1 MIKNIKLILYITA
14 LLSTKIFG
22 ITVYDPANHQ
32 VNMLTKIEA
41 VKQTL
46 EQVQHNKNIL
56 EQIKNDTINMTSLG
70 RELTTGQLDMLQ
82 KNIQSIINIRNK
94 SLSEIKNYK
103 NFQENFKSLYKDF
116 EDFDNYTFDQ
126 QLEYSNRLLGEAKN
140 SITDTYRVLEIG
152 DVSKISN
159 DSQRIKTIMSAA
171 NSAEGQKAV
180 LQATSQF
187 AGMQIEI
194 LGEQRTLMAEGL
206 KAQNAVMLKQI
217 QEEAIENSNIQS
229 MRGISPE
236 LKGNQRPVN
245 SLKLKENSG
254 W

>member
-1 MIKNIKLILYITA
+1 MIKNTKLILYITA

-82 KNIQSIINIRNK
+82 KNIQSIINIRNQ
-94 SLSEIKNYK
+94 SLSEINNYK
-103 NFQENFKSLYKDF
+103 NFQQNFKNLYKDF
-116 EDFDNYTFDQ
+116 KDFDNYTFDQ

-159 DSQRIKTIMSAA
+159 DS
-171 NSAEGQKAV
+171 
-180 LQATSQF
+180 
-187 AGMQIEI
+187 
-194 LGEQRTLMAEGL
+194 
-206 KAQNAVMLKQI
+206 
-217 QEEAIENSNIQS
+217 
-229 MRGISPE
+229 
-236 LKGNQRPVN
+236 
-245 SLKLKENSG
+245 
-254 W
+254 

>member
-1 MIKNIKLILYITA
+1 MIKNIKLILYIMA

-22 ITVYDPANHQ
+22 LTVYDPANHQ

-46 EQVQHNKNIL
+46 EQVQHNKNLL
-56 EQIKNDTINMTSLG
+56 EQIKNDTINMASLG

-82 KNIQSIINIRNK
+82 KNIQSIINIRNQ
-94 SLSEIKNYK
+94 SLSEINNYK
-103 NFQENFKSLYKDF
+103 NFQQNFKSLYKDF
-116 EDFDNYTFDQ
+116 KDFDNYTFDQ

-140 SITDTYRVLEIG
+140 SITDAYRVLEIG

-159 DSQRIKTIMSAA
+159 DSQRIRTIMSAA

-236 LKGNQRPVN
+236 LKGNQRPAN
-245 SLKLKENSG
+245 ILNRK

>member
-1 MIKNIKLILYITA
+1 MKKYILFLMLGCFIKG
-14 LLSTKIFG
+14 FG
-22 ITVYDPANHQ
+22 LTVYDPTNHQ

-46 EQVQHNKNIL
+46 EQVQHNKNLL
-56 EQIKNDTINMTSLG
+56 EQIKNDTINMASLG

-82 KNIQSIINIRNK
+82 KNIQSIINIRNQ
-94 SLSEIKNYK
+94 SLSEINNYK
-103 NFQENFKSLYKDF
+103 NFQQNFKNLYKDF
-116 EDFDNYTFDQ
+116 KDFDNYTFDQ

-140 SITDTYRVLEIG
+140 SITDAYRILEIG
-152 DVSKISN
+152 DISKISN
-159 DSQRIKTIMSAA
+159 DSQRIRTIMSAA

-180 LQATSQF
+180 LQATSQS

-217 QEEAIENSNIQS
+217 QEEAIENSNI
-229 MRGISPE
+229 E
-236 LKGNQRPVN
+236 
-245 SLKLKENSG
+245 KLKIKDPKYRSNGNKVNLLNGE

>member
-1 MIKNIKLILYITA
+1 MKKYILFLMLGCFIKG
-14 LLSTKIFG
+14 FG
-22 ITVYDPANHQ
+22 LTVYDPTNHQ

-46 EQVQHNKNIL
+46 EQVQHNKNLL
-56 EQIKNDTINMTSLG
+56 EQIKNDTINMASLG

-82 KNIQSIINIRNK
+82 KNIQSIINIRNQ
-94 SLSEIKNYK
+94 SLSEINNYK
-103 NFQENFKSLYKDF
+103 NFQQNFKNLYKDF
-116 EDFDNYTFDQ
+116 KDFDNYTFDQ

-140 SITDTYRVLEIG
+140 SITDAYRILEIG
-152 DVSKISN
+152 DISKISN
-159 DSQRIKTIMSAA
+159 DSQRIRTIMSAA

-217 QEEAIENSNIQS
+217 QEEAIDNSNI
-229 MRGISPE
+229 E
-236 LKGNQRPVN
+236 
-245 SLKLKENSG
+245 KLKKIDLEYTNQNKKANLLNG
-254 W
+254 EW

>member
-1 MIKNIKLILYITA
+1 MIKNIKLMLYIMA
-14 LLSTKIFG
+14 LLSTKIFVL
-22 ITVYDPANHQ
+22 TVYDHANHQ
-32 VNMLTKIEA
+32 FNMLTKVEA

-46 EQVQHNKNIL
+46 EQVQHNKNLL
-56 EQIKNDTINMTSLG
+56 EQIKNDTINMASLG

-82 KNIQSIINIRNK
+82 KNIQSIINIRNQ
-94 SLSEIKNYK
+94 SLSEINNYK
-103 NFQENFKSLYKDF
+103 NFQQNFKSLYKDF
-116 EDFDNYTFDQ
+116 KDFDNYTFDQ
-126 QLEYSNRLLGEAKN
+126 QLENSNRLLGEAKN
-140 SITDTYRVLEIG
+140 SITDAYRVLEIG

-159 DSQRIKTIMSAA
+159 DSQRIRTIMSAA

>member
-1 MIKNIKLILYITA
+1 MKKYILFLMLGCFIKG
-14 LLSTKIFG
+14 FG
-22 ITVYDPANHQ
+22 LAVYDAANHQ
-32 VNMLTKIEA
+32 ENILTKLESI
-41 VKQTL
+41 KQTT
-46 EQVQHNKNIL
+46 EQIQQTKNQL
-56 EQIKNDTINMTSLG
+56 EQIKNDTINMASLG

-82 KNIQSIINIRNK
+82 KNIQSIINIRNQ
-94 SLSEIKNYK
+94 SLSEINNYK
-103 NFQENFKSLYKDF
+103 NFQQNFKSLYKDF
-116 EDFDNYTFDQ
+116 KDFDNYTFDQ

-140 SITDTYRVLEIG
+140 SITDAYRVLEIG

-159 DSQRIKTIMSAA
+159 DSQRIRTIMSAA

-236 LKGNQRPVN
+236 LKGNQRPAN
-245 SLKLKENSG
+245 ILNRK

>member
-1 MIKNIKLILYITA
+1 MKKYILLLMMLGCFIK
-14 LLSTKIFG
+14 SFG
-22 ITVYDPANHQ
+22 LTVYDPANHQ
-32 VNMLTKIEA
+32 ENILTKLESI
-41 VKQTL
+41 KQTT
-46 EQVQHNKNIL
+46 EQIQQTKNQL
-56 EQIKNDTINMTSLG
+56 QQIKNDTINMASLG

-82 KNIQSIINIRNK
+82 KNIQSIINIRNQ
-94 SLSEIKNYK
+94 SLSEINNYK
-103 NFQENFKSLYKDF
+103 NFQQNFKSLYKDF
-116 EDFDNYTFDQ
+116 KDFDNYTFDQ

-140 SITDTYRVLEIG
+140 SITDAYRVLEIG

-159 DSQRIKTIMSAA
+159 DSQRIRTIMSAA

-217 QEEAIENSNIQS
+217 QEEAIDNSNI
-229 MRGISPE
+229 E
-236 LKGNQRPVN
+236 
-245 SLKLKENSG
+245 KLKKIDPEYTNQNKKANLLNG
-254 W
+254 EW

>member
-1 MIKNIKLILYITA
+1 MIKNIKLMLYIMA

-22 ITVYDPANHQ
+22 LTVYDPANHQ
-32 VNMLTKIEA
+32 VNMLTKVEA

-46 EQVQHNKNIL
+46 EQVQHNKNLL
-56 EQIKNDTINMTSLG
+56 EQIKNDTINMASLG

-82 KNIQSIINIRNK
+82 KNIQSIINIRNQ
-94 SLSEIKNYK
+94 SLSEINNYK
-103 NFQENFKSLYKDF
+103 NFQQNFKSLYKDF
-116 EDFDNYTFDQ
+116 KDFDNYTFDQ

-140 SITDTYRVLEIG
+140 SITDAYRVLEIG

-159 DSQRIKTIMSAA
+159 DSQRIRTIMSAA

-236 LKGNQRPVN
+236 LKGNQRPAN
-245 SLKLKENSG
+245 ILNRK

>member
-1 MIKNIKLILYITA
+1 MKRYILFLMLGCFIKG
-14 LLSTKIFG
+14 FG
-22 ITVYDPANHQ
+22 LTVYDPANHQ

-46 EQVQHNKNIL
+46 EQVQHNKNLL
-56 EQIKNDTINMTSLG
+56 EQIKNDTINMASLG

-82 KNIQSIINIRNK
+82 KNIQSIMNIRNQ
-94 SLSEIKNYK
+94 SLSEINNYK
-103 NFQENFKSLYKDF
+103 NFQQNFKSLYKDF
-116 EDFDNYTFDQ
+116 KDFDNYTFDQ

-140 SITDTYRVLEIG
+140 SITDAYRVLEIG

-159 DSQRIKTIMSAA
+159 DSQRIRTIMSAA

-236 LKGNQRPVN
+236 LKGNQRPAN
-245 SLKLKENSG
+245 ILNRK

>member
-1 MIKNIKLILYITA
+1 MKKYILFLMLGCFIKG
-14 LLSTKIFG
+14 FG
-22 ITVYDPANHQ
+22 LTVYDPTNHQ

-46 EQVQHNKNIL
+46 EQVQHNKNLL
-56 EQIKNDTINMTSLG
+56 EQIKNDTINMASLG

-82 KNIQSIINIRNK
+82 KNIQSIINIRNQ
-94 SLSEIKNYK
+94 SLSEINNYK
-103 NFQENFKSLYKDF
+103 NFQQNFKSLYKDF
-116 EDFDNYTFDQ
+116 KDFDNYTFNQ

-140 SITDTYRVLEIG
+140 SITDAYRILEIG
-152 DVSKISN
+152 DISKISN
-159 DSQRIKTIMSAA
+159 DSQRIRTIMSAA

>member
-1 MIKNIKLILYITA
+1 MKKYILFLMLGCFIKG
-14 LLSTKIFG
+14 FG
-22 ITVYDPANHQ
+22 LTVYDPTNHQ

-46 EQVQHNKNIL
+46 EQVQHNKNLL
-56 EQIKNDTINMTSLG
+56 EQIKNDTINMASLG
-70 RELTTGQLDMLQ
+70 RVLTTGQLDMLQ
-82 KNIQSIINIRNK
+82 KNIQSIINIRNQ
-94 SLSEIKNYK
+94 SLSEINNYK
-103 NFQENFKSLYKDF
+103 NFQQNFKNLYKDF
-116 EDFDNYTFDQ
+116 KDFDNYTFDQ

-140 SITDTYRVLEIG
+140 SITDAYRVLEIG

-159 DSQRIKTIMSAA
+159 DSQRIRTIMSAA

-236 LKGNQRPVN
+236 LKGNQRPAN
-245 SLKLKENSG
+245 ILNRK

>member
-1 MIKNIKLILYITA
+1 MKKYILFLMLGCFIKG
-14 LLSTKIFG
+14 FG
-22 ITVYDPANHQ
+22 LTVYDPTNHQ

-46 EQVQHNKNIL
+46 EQVQHNKNLL
-56 EQIKNDTINMTSLG
+56 EQIKNDTINMASLG

-82 KNIQSIINIRNK
+82 KNIQSIINIRNQ
-94 SLSEIKNYK
+94 SLSEINNYK
-103 NFQENFKSLYKDF
+103 NFQQNFKNLYKDF
-116 EDFDNYTFDQ
+116 KDFDNYTFDQ

-140 SITDTYRVLEIG
+140 SITDAYRILEIG
-152 DVSKISN
+152 DISKISN
-159 DSQRIKTIMSAA
+159 DSQRIRTIMSAA

-217 QEEAIENSNIQS
+217 QEEAIENSNI
-229 MRGISPE
+229 E
-236 LKGNQRPVN
+236 
-245 SLKLKENSG
+245 KLKIKDPKYRSNGNKVNLLNGE

>member
-1 MIKNIKLILYITA
+1 MKKYILFLMLGCFIKG
-14 LLSTKIFG
+14 FG
-22 ITVYDPANHQ
+22 LTVYDPTNHQ

-46 EQVQHNKNIL
+46 EQVQHNKNLL
-56 EQIKNDTINMTSLG
+56 EQIKNDTINMASLG

-82 KNIQSIINIRNK
+82 KNIQSIINIKNQ
-94 SLSEIKNYK
+94 SLSEINNYK
-103 NFQENFKSLYKDF
+103 NFQQNFKNLYKDF
-116 EDFDNYTFDQ
+116 KDFDNYTFDQ

-140 SITDTYRVLEIG
+140 SITDAYRILEIG
-152 DVSKISN
+152 DISKISN
-159 DSQRIKTIMSAA
+159 DSQRIRTIMSAA

-217 QEEAIENSNIQS
+217 QEEAIENSNI
-229 MRGISPE
+229 E
-236 LKGNQRPVN
+236 
-245 SLKLKENSG
+245 KLKIKDPKYRSNGNKVNLLNGE

>member
-1 MIKNIKLILYITA
+1 MKKYILFLMLGCFIKG
-14 LLSTKIFG
+14 FG
-22 ITVYDPANHQ
+22 LTVYDPTNHQ

-46 EQVQHNKNIL
+46 EQVQHNKNLL
-56 EQIKNDTINMTSLG
+56 EQIKNDTINMASLG

-82 KNIQSIINIRNK
+82 KNIQSIINIRNQ
-94 SLSEIKNYK
+94 SLSEINNYK
-103 NFQENFKSLYKDF
+103 NFQQNFKNLYKDF
-116 EDFDNYTFDQ
+116 KDFDNYTFDQ

-140 SITDTYRVLEIG
+140 SITDAYRVLEIG

-159 DSQRIKTIMSAA
+159 DSQRIRTIMSAA

-236 LKGNQRPVN
+236 LKGNQRPAN
-245 SLKLKENSG
+245 ILNRK

>member
-1 MIKNIKLILYITA
+1 
-14 LLSTKIFG
+14 
-22 ITVYDPANHQ
+22 
-32 VNMLTKIEA
+32 MLTKIEA

-46 EQVQHNKNIL
+46 EQVQHNKNLL
-56 EQIKNDTINMTSLG
+56 EQIKNDTINMASLG

-82 KNIQSIINIRNK
+82 KNIQYIINIRNQ
-94 SLSEIKNYK
+94 SLSEINNYK
-103 NFQENFKSLYKDF
+103 NFQQNFKNLYKDF
-116 EDFDNYTFDQ
+116 KDFDNYTFDQ

-140 SITDTYRVLEIG
+140 SITDAYRILEIG
-152 DVSKISN
+152 DISKISN
-159 DSQRIKTIMSAA
+159 DSQRIRTIMSAA

-217 QEEAIENSNIQS
+217 QEEAIENSNI
-229 MRGISPE
+229 E
-236 LKGNQRPVN
+236 
-245 SLKLKENSG
+245 KLKIKDPKYRSNGNKVNLLNGE

>member
-1 MIKNIKLILYITA
+1 MKKYILFLMLGCFIKG
-14 LLSTKIFG
+14 FG
-22 ITVYDPANHQ
+22 LTVYDPTNHQ

-46 EQVQHNKNIL
+46 EQVQHNKNLL
-56 EQIKNDTINMTSLG
+56 EQIKNDTINMASLG

-82 KNIQSIINIRNK
+82 KNIQSIINIRNQ
-94 SLSEIKNYK
+94 SLSEINNYK
-103 NFQENFKSLYKDF
+103 NFQQNFKDLYKDF
-116 EDFDNYTFDQ
+116 KDFDNYTFDQ

-140 SITDTYRVLEIG
+140 SITDAYRVLEIG

-159 DSQRIKTIMSAA
+159 DSQRIRTIMSAA

-217 QEEAIENSNIQS
+217 QEEAIENSNI
-229 MRGISPE
+229 E
-236 LKGNQRPVN
+236 
-245 SLKLKENSG
+245 KLKIKDPKYRSNGNKVNLLNGE

>member
-1 MIKNIKLILYITA
+1 MKKYILFLMLGCFIKG
-14 LLSTKIFG
+14 FG
-22 ITVYDPANHQ
+22 LTVYDPTNHQ

-46 EQVQHNKNIL
+46 EQVQHNKNLL
-56 EQIKNDTINMTSLG
+56 EQIKNDTINMASLG

-82 KNIQSIINIRNK
+82 KNIQSIINIRNQ
-94 SLSEIKNYK
+94 SLSEINSYK
-103 NFQENFKSLYKDF
+103 NFQQNFKNLYKDF
-116 EDFDNYTFDQ
+116 KDFDNYTFDQ

-140 SITDTYRVLEIG
+140 SITDAYRVLEIG

-159 DSQRIKTIMSAA
+159 DSQRIRTIMSAA

-236 LKGNQRPVN
+236 LKGNQRPAN
-245 SLKLKENSG
+245 ILNRK

>member
-1 MIKNIKLILYITA
+1 MIKNIKLILYIMA

-22 ITVYDPANHQ
+22 LTVYDPANHQ
-32 VNMLTKIEA
+32 ENILTKLESI
-41 VKQTL
+41 KQTT
-46 EQVQHNKNIL
+46 EQIQQTKNQL
-56 EQIKNDTINMTSLG
+56 EQIKNDTINMASLG
-70 RELTTGQLDMLQ
+70 KELTTGQLDMLQ
-82 KNIQSIINIRNK
+82 KNIQSIINIRNQ
-94 SLSEIKNYK
+94 SLSEINDYK
-103 NFQENFKSLYKDF
+103 NFQQNFKSLYKDF
-116 EDFDNYTFDQ
+116 KDFDNYTFDQ

-140 SITDTYRVLEIG
+140 SITDAYRVLEIG

-159 DSQRIKTIMSAA
+159 DSQRIRTIMSAA

-217 QEEAIENSNIQS
+217 QEEAIDNSNI
-229 MRGISPE
+229 E
-236 LKGNQRPVN
+236 
-245 SLKLKENSG
+245 KLKKIDPEYTNQNKKANLLNG
-254 W
+254 EW

>member
-1 MIKNIKLILYITA
+1 MKKYILFLMLGCFIKG
-14 LLSTKIFG
+14 FG
-22 ITVYDPANHQ
+22 LTVYDPTNHQ
-32 VNMLTKIEA
+32 VNILTKIEA

-46 EQVQHNKNIL
+46 EQVQHNKNLL
-56 EQIKNDTINMTSLG
+56 EQIKNDTINMASLG

-82 KNIQSIINIRNK
+82 KNIQSIINIRNQ
-94 SLSEIKNYK
+94 SLSEINNYK
-103 NFQENFKSLYKDF
+103 NFQQNFKNLYKDF
-116 EDFDNYTFDQ
+116 KDFDNYTFDQ

-140 SITDTYRVLEIG
+140 SITDAYRILEIG
-152 DVSKISN
+152 DISKISN
-159 DSQRIKTIMSAA
+159 DSQRIRTIMSAA

-217 QEEAIENSNIQS
+217 QEEAIENSNI
-229 MRGISPE
+229 E
-236 LKGNQRPVN
+236 
-245 SLKLKENSG
+245 KLKIKDPKYRSNGNKVNLLNGE